1 MLIICFLEVSIF
13 RIVSFQHA
21 INIKILMRW
30 FAFLVFFFF
39 QTKPLK
45 LTHFHTYSTL
55 GFGLATFQRSIAILD
70 SARPDLGPNGYLGH
84 MRNCSDRTTAQ
95 VRAEHPGGGDRHMP
109 PTWVPWPPGG
119 PRCVTEREFLRQEFS
134 WTQLCIFI
142 FFQKL

>member
-1 MLIICFLEVSIF
+1 MVCFF
-13 RIVSFQHA
+13 GF
-21 INIKILMRW
+21 
-30 FAFLVFFFF
+30 FFFF

-95 VRAEHPGGGDRHMP
+95 VRAEHPGGGGQTHA
-109 PTWVPWPPGG
+109 THLGALAPW
-119 PRCVTEREFLRQEFS
+119 RS
-134 WTQLCIFI
+134 ALCH
-142 FFQKL
+142 